1 MIHLHLTP
9 ESLLRTRFAFSP
21 LVEVAVSYHNL
32 RREKFSTPPLYHWAE
47 RTQQILHGTEF
58 PLLDELMGVWGY
70 VPDFLTPTPTQ
81 MEFNFEKDLELLR
94 NTPTDIIQ
102 NNLTHLMDLGLGK
115 TTNLAERIRVTPHAY
130 MNELIEELRTYWCM
144 AIQPHW
150 AHVVNI
156 VEGDLLFRA
165 RQLALSGS
173 NSVLSDLDEAATF
186 DGKALRLDKK
196 HYKKPDSYFV
206 LDQEGLHLVPSVF
219 GAGVMWQ
226 VAPEYNPMIIYGAR
240 GIGQWQQ
247 TQPDLD
253 ESLELLLGPGRASV
267 LAELDSPAT
276 TSELALNL
284 HLTAGA
290 VSQHLNVLNRAG
302 LVQSNRSGKR
312 VYYSLSQKGEDL
324 LRLFR

>member
-21 LVEVAVSYHNL
+21 LVEAAVSYHNL
-32 RREKFSTPPLYHWAE
+32 KREKFASPPLYHWAE
-47 RTQQILHGTEF
+47 KTRAILSGVEL

-81 MEFNFEKDLELLR
+81 MEFNFERDLEQLR
-94 NTPTDIIQ
+94 HTPVHLIQ
-102 NNLTHLMDLGLGK
+102 RDLTSLMETGTASNIREQIRIDPQAYKEALMD
-115 TTNLAERIRVTPHAY
+115 
-130 MNELIEELRTYWCM
+130 ELRTYWRM

-150 AHVVNI
+150 ANLVNI
-156 VEGDLLFRA
+156 IEGDLLFRA
-165 RQLALSGS
+165 RQMALCGS
-173 NSVLSDLDEAATF
+173 SSVLSDLDAAATF

-196 HYKKPDSYFV
+196 HYKKPDSYYV
-206 LDQEGLHLVPSVF
+206 IDQEGLHLVPSVF

-226 VAPEYNPMIIYGAR
+226 AAPEYNPMIIYGAR
-240 GIGQWQQ
+240 GVGLWQQ

-253 ESLELLLGPGRASV
+253 ESLELLLGAGRAAV

-290 VSQHLNVLNRAG
+290 VSQHLSVLNRAG
-302 LVQSNRSGKR
+302 LVHAHRSGKR
-312 VYYSLSQKGEDL
+312 VYYSLSQKGADL